1 VKLRSA
7 LAEALAGHPLV
18 GEIRGRGL
26 IGAIELVEDRAT
38 HRSFPSNRKV
48 GATCRDFSFA
58 EGLVMRA
65 CRDTMVF
72 APPLIISD
80 AELGELATR
89 AARAI
94 DRTWAS
100 LQAA

>member
-1 VKLRSA
+1 
-7 LAEALAGHPLV
+7 
-18 GEIRGRGL
+18 L
-26 IGAIELVEDRAT
+26 IGAIELVEDHAA
-38 HRSFPSNRKV
+38 HRFFPSNRKV
-48 GATCRDFSFA
+48 GATCRDFAVA

-80 AELGELATR
+80 EEIGELAAR

-94 DRTWAS
+94 DRTWQS
-100 LQAA
+100 LQIA